1 MTATRAPAAANGARL
16 QDSGLGRLAGWC
28 YDHRRRVLAG
38 WLLAVVAITGLAQWA
53 GSRLG
58 NNFFGSFVIGDPLQI
73 LAIFG
78 LGLAAAVLI
87 DATVVRTVLVPA
99 VMQLLGSASWWLP
112 GWIGRAIPSLTIEP
126 DVDHR
131 AGGGLIRPHPVSAA
145 PAE

>member
-1 MTATRAPAAANGARL
+1 L

-87 DATVVRTVLVPA
+87 DATVVRMVLVSA